1 MGTGTG
7 MGTEQQAIKGV
18 VVLMN
23 CSKFSVLVVSLCL
36 LVYTII
42 AHTAALSWLS
52 PLLYLLSP
60 FLVIGM
66 VYSVLKKGV
75 YSGPE
80 LQPGEE
86 FGYQDWD
93 HRKK

>member
-1 MGTGTG
+1 
-7 MGTEQQAIKGV
+7 
-18 VVLMN
+18 MN
-23 CSKFSVLVVSLCL
+23 SSKFSVLTVSLYL

-42 AHTAALSWLS
+42 AHNAALSWLA
-52 PLLYLLSP
+52 PFLYLLSP
-60 FLVIGM
+60 FLVIWM
-66 VYSVLKKGV
+66 VYTVLKKGV
-75 YSGPE
+75 YNGPE